1 MVSFEKGTLTRR
13 TILNEYIQANTNG
26 RLHDAAEPSISALDR
41 SFLYGDS
48 IYEVWRTYGGVIF
61 AYQEHWDRLRR
72 SASALHIKLPFDE
85 SVLLTEIRR
94 TVSAFFEK
102 TGEDKDDVYVR
113 LQVSRGAGAIGL
125 DPALADEPAY
135 VMLVQK
141 LNPQRPDIVK
151 KGLTLSLAK
160 ALYRNHP
167 KTVNP
172 AWKTGNYLNNLLC
185 LREAKSRGADDALI
199 MNLEGAV
206 AEASVS
212 NIFFVSR
219 GEILTPPADSGIL
232 EGITRRILLDQVA
245 KNWDYDM
252 REETIYAPQLAD
264 FSECFLTSTTR
275 DIVPVGRIDKIEFQV
290 GPKTV
295 TAKLKKIFRSYV
307 KEYCERSRELRIL

>member
-1 MVSFEKGTLTRR
+1 MSD
-13 TILNEYIQANTNG
+13 YIQANTDG
-26 RLHDAAEPSISALDR
+26 RLHDAAEPSISPLDR

-48 IYEVWRTYGGVIF
+48 IYEVWRTYDGVLF
-61 AYQEHWDRLRR
+61 AFEEHWERLGR
-72 SASALHIKLPFDE
+72 SAPALHIKLPFDQ

-102 TGEDKDDVYVR
+102 SGVEKKDVYIR

-125 DPALADEPAY
+125 DPVLAGRPSYILLARELIPQPPAIA
-135 VMLVQK
+135 
-141 LNPQRPDIVK
+141 R
-151 KGLTLSLAK
+151 KGVVLSLAK
-160 ALYRNHP
+160 TLYRNHP
-167 KTVNP
+167 KTLNP
-172 AWKTGNYLNNLLC
+172 SWKTGNYLNNLLC

-206 AEASVS
+206 AEASAS
-212 NIFFVSR
+212 NIFFVSA

-232 EGITRRILLDQVA
+232 EGTTRGILLDEVA

-252 REETIYAPQLAD
+252 REETVYAPQLAD

-275 DIVPVGRIDKIEFQV
+275 GIVPVGRIDKIEFDV

-295 TAKLKKIFRSYV
+295 TAKLKKIFGKYV
-307 KEYCERSRELRIL
+307 KEYCERSPELRIL